1 MSMTLYYLSA
11 TGNSLQMAK
20 ELALQLNTEETVR
33 LISVPDALKNGDL
46 HPIGPVGFVFPLH
59 FFALPLL
66 AETFLAKID
75 LTQADYTFSIVTSGF
90 HYISSA
96 FAELSLLVEK
106 AGGSLNAAFY
116 IDMISVYLPLS
127 DLPSKRKTEK
137 KLLAA
142 KKRLAKIATRIHQR
156 DNVHPIEFLS
166 WPSKV
171 MHQMVQKH
179 PEKLDE
185 EFMSMPSCS
194 GCGLCV
200 QICPKQNIHLNDQHV
215 PVWHHECTQCL
226 ACLHA
231 CPTQAI
237 EIGQKTQGKRRYRH
251 PQITLKELLPTE
263 KD

>member
-20 ELALQLNTEETVR
+20 ELALQLNTKEPVR
-33 LISVPDALKNGDL
+33 LISVPDALKNDDL
-46 HPIGPVGFVFPLH
+46 QPIGPVGFIFPLH

-106 AGGSLNAAFY
+106 AGGTLHAAFY
-116 IDMISVYLPLS
+116 IDMVSIYLPLG
-127 DLPSKRKTEK
+127 DLPSARKTEK
-137 KLLAA
+137 RLLAA
-142 KKRLAKIATRIHQR
+142 KKRLEKIAAQINRR
-156 DNVHPIEFLS
+156 DNVRPTEFLS
-166 WPSKV
+166 WPSKL
-171 MHQMVQKH
+171 MHRMVQKH

-185 EFMSMPSCS
+185 EFMATASCT

-200 QICPKQNIHLNDQHV
+200 QICPKQNIILSEQQT
-215 PVWHHECTQCL
+215 PTWQHECTQCL

-231 CPTQAI
+231 CPARAI
-237 EIGQKTQGKRRYRH
+237 EIGKKTQGKRRYRH
-251 PQITLKELLPTE
+251 PEITIKELLPSK